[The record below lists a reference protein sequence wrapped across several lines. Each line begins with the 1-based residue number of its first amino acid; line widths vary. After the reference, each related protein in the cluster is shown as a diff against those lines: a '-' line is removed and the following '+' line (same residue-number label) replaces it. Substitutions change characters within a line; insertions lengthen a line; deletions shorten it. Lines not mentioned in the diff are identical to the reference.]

1 MKISYFAILFS
12 GFFTPIIAQNTLIK
26 IEHVYPS
33 SANQII
39 QLTPNKTSINN
50 FNPVVA
56 YPNSVV
62 IIPTDSIPQDKFYF
76 FKRKTKTPI
85 TYPKTSNIIRF

>member
-1 MKISYFAILFS
+1 MKIYFFTILLS
-12 GFFTPIIAQNTLIK
+12 CFFTPIIAQNTLIK

-33 SANQII
+33 SANQMI
-39 QLTPNKTSINN
+39 QLTPYKTSINN

-56 YPNSVV
+56 YPNSA
-62 IIPTDSIPQDKFYF
+62 IEMPTDTITQDSFYL
-76 FKRKTKTPI
+76 FKRKTKTPV